1 MPGIYDDDV
10 TDPAV
15 MAKQKVKKKR
25 SALLNFGENLYGAI
39 GALLLTYAVCFVLAW
54 GFLWIASRM
63 ISIGIPGGR
72 GAIWIIALFLTIAF
86 YWYDRRNP

>member
-1 MPGIYDDDV
+1 
-10 TDPAV
+10 
-15 MAKQKVKKKR
+15 
-25 SALLNFGENLYGAI
+25 
-39 GALLLTYAVCFVLAW
+39 
-54 GFLWIASRM
+54 M